1 MSLQFYFGSS
11 GAGKSRKLYED
22 ITKRARENRN
32 RNFLIIVPDQFT
44 MQTQKEL
51 VCLNDRGGI
60 MNIDVLSFGRLGHR
74 ILEEVGSRQVPVLDD
89 TGKSL
94 VLQKVAANL
103 KDSLPTLGSFLN
115 RQGYIHEVK
124 SAVSEFMQYGIGT
137 EDVGK
142 LIEHAGNRRALAQKL
157 KDLETLYRGFAEYIR
172 GNFITTEETL
182 DVLAR
187 SLHKSRLLPG
197 SVVVFDGFTG
207 FTPVQYRVIAELM
220 RRCREVILVLTL
232 GAKENPYIL
241 DGEQKLFYL
250 SKKTVADV
258 GRLAQECQVER
269 REDVFLLPDENLS
282 GGMLSGESCPGAKLV
297 NKNHRFRHTPALR
310 YLENNL
316 FRYGVRPYQEKQEE
330 IRLFETA
337 SPRDEVRQTGLEICR
352 LVREEGLAFRDIAVI
367 MGDLAGYAPYVET
380 EFAQMEIPCFLD
392 RTRGI
397 VLNPMIEYIKSALT
411 LYTKDFSY
419 DAVFHYLRSG
429 LAGLGWEE
437 TDRLENYCLET
448 GIRGQ
453 IGRAH
458 V

>member
-1 MSLQFYFGSS
+1 MSLQFYFGPS
-11 GAGKSRKLYED
+11 GAGKSRMLYEE
-22 ITKRARENRN
+22 ITKRAKENPGQ
-32 RNFLIIVPDQFT
+32 NFLIIVPDQFT

-51 VCLNDRGGI
+51 VLLNDRGGI
-60 MNIDVLSFGRLGHR
+60 LNIDVLSFGRLGHR

-207 FTPVQYRVIAELM
+207 FTP
-220 RRCREVILVLTL
+220 
-232 GAKENPYIL
+232 
-241 DGEQKLFYL
+241 
-250 SKKTVADV
+250 S
-258 GRLAQECQVER
+258 
-269 REDVFLLPDENLS
+269 S
-282 GGMLSGESCPGAKLV
+282 
-297 NKNHRFRHTPALR
+297 
-310 YLENNL
+310 
-316 FRYGVRPYQEKQEE
+316 
-330 IRLFETA
+330 
-337 SPRDEVRQTGLEICR
+337 TG
-352 LVREEGLAFRDIAVI
+352 
-367 MGDLAGYAPYVET
+367 
-380 EFAQMEIPCFLD
+380 
-392 RTRGI
+392 
-397 VLNPMIEYIKSALT
+397 
-411 LYTKDFSY
+411 
-419 DAVFHYLRSG
+419 
-429 LAGLGWEE
+429 
-437 TDRLENYCLET
+437 
-448 GIRGQ
+448 
-453 IGRAH
+453 
-458 V
+458 